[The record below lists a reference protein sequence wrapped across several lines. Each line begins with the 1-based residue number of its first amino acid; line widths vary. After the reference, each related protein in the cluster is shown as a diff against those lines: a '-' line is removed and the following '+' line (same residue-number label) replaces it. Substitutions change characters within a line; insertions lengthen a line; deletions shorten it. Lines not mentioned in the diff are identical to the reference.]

1 MKEIQKRFLLFLI
14 GCIGTRLLFVYIA
27 KHINIQYLP
36 YLGYLAL
43 LPAVGFTYLYV
54 FGLRKTGPEV
64 FGDKIW
70 WNDMRP
76 FHALFYYLFAF
87 FAIFKNK
94 KAWVFLLLDVLLGFL
109 SFVSFH
115 FTNGDF
121 AKVFK

>member
-1 MKEIQKRFLLFLI
+1 MNDLQKRFLLFLV
-14 GCIGTRLLFVYIA
+14 GCIGTRVLFVYIA

-43 LPAVGFTYLYV
+43 LPAIGFTYLYL

-70 WNDMRP
+70 WNDLRP
-76 FHALFYYLFAF
+76 LHAVFYYLFAF
-87 FAIFKNK
+87 FAIVKNK
-94 KAWVFLLLDVLLGFL
+94 KAWIFLLLDVLLGFI

-115 FTNGDF
+115 YTNGDF
-121 AKVFK
+121 SKVFK